1 MIKVTKM
8 IMVTDK
14 VELVNN
20 HLPVGK
26 FQVDHV
32 IRRDTGRINE
42 KAFFTQLTLEIKDK
56 PDLKYPINLH
66 VSIKGIF
73 EFDNTDNLQ
82 EVTTFLKYQGV
93 NLLYPYLRSMVT
105 NLTINAMM
113 APIILPIVDAFQMF
127 KEDTNV
133 SSFVN

>member
-8 IMVTDK
+8 VMLTDK
-14 VELVNN
+14 VELINN

-26 FQVDHV
+26 FQIDHI
-32 IRRDTGRINE
+32 IRRDTGRIND

-56 PDLKYPINLH
+56 PDVKYPINLYI
-66 VSIKGIF
+66 SLKGIF
-73 EFDNTDNLQ
+73 EFDNQDNLQ
-82 EVTTFLKYQGV
+82 EITHFLKYQGV
-93 NLLYPYLRSMVT
+93 NLIYPYLRSMVT

-127 KEDTNV
+127 KEDTDI

>member
-20 HLPVGK
+20 HLPIGK

>member
-1 MIKVTKM
+1 MIKVMKM
-8 IMVTDK
+8 MMVTDK
-14 VELVNN
+14 VELINN
-20 HLPVGK
+20 HLPIGK
-26 FQVDHV
+26 FKVDHI

-66 VSIKGIF
+66 LSIKGIF
-73 EFDNTDNLQ
+73 EFDNQDNLQ
-82 EVTTFLKYQGV
+82 EITNFLKYQGV
-93 NLLYPYLRSMVT
+93 NLIYPYLRSMVT

-113 APIILPIVDAFQMF
+113 TPIILPIVDAFQMF

>member
-56 PDLKYPINLH
+56 PELKYPINLH

-82 EVTTFLKYQGV
+82 EITTFLKYQGV

>member
-1 MIKVTKM
+1 MIKVMKM

-20 HLPVGK
+20 HLPIGK

-32 IRRDTGRINE
+32 IRRDTGRIND

-56 PDLKYPINLH
+56 LDIKYPINLH

-127 KEDTNV
+127 KEDTNE